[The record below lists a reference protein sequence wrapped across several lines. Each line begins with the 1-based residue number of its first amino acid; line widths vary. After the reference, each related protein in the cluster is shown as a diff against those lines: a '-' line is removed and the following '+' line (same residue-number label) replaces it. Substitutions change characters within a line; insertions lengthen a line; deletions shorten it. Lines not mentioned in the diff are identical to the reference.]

1 MKRMAALLMLAVGV
15 GTADAQNPTR
25 VAVLEFQDQTGMKA
39 DALQGGAIAPGAMAE
54 KGVFVLGKTLANRP
68 GFVLI
73 DRRDL
78 MEQMDKL
85 RPKDQG
91 ETTPTK
97 PSFLQAAQA
106 LRADVVLR
114 GSILS
119 LSSGKQMVNQGGY
132 QADLSTL
139 SVRVGLEAL
148 DATDGSV
155 IAASDGVARHSVRQT
170 ENLKTLLAEDDILM
184 LMEKAVTEAV
194 PSLEKALAARADQQK
209 NRPTIK
215 LAITTT
221 ADPALIEIDGILVG
235 SSPVAEIE
243 VYKGDHVLSVGKP
256 GYQQITKRILFEKDT
271 RVEIPMLRE
280 KLTAEEWAEIY
291 GKVQLKV
298 IQTDAPVVLHEWDS
312 Q

>member
-1 MKRMAALLMLAVGV
+1 MKRILALGLLMSGV
-15 GTADAQNPTR
+15 WAAGAQTPAR

-68 GFVLI
+68 GFTLI

-78 MEQMDKL
+78 MEQMEKL
-85 RPKDQG
+85 KPMDQG
-91 ETTPTK
+91 ERTPTK

-119 LSSGKQMVNQGGY
+119 LSSGKQIVNQGGY

-155 IAASDGVARHSVRQT
+155 IAASDGVARNSVRQT
-170 ENLKTLLAEDDILM
+170 ANVQTVLGEDDILM
-184 LMEKAVTEAV
+184 LMEKAVNEAV
-194 PSLEKALAARADQQK
+194 PALEKALTARAEQQK
-209 NRPTIK
+209 QRPTVK
-215 LAITTT
+215 LAITSD
-221 ADPALIEIDGILVG
+221 ADPALVEIDGILVG
-235 SSPVAEIE
+235 STPIE
-243 VYKGDHVLSVGKP
+243 QIDVYKGDHVLTVSKP
-256 GYQQITKRILFEKDT
+256 GYQQVTKRILFEQDARLT
-271 RVEIPMLRE
+271 VPMLRE
-280 KLTAEEWAEIY
+280 QITAEEWVKIY
-291 GKVQLKV
+291 EKASLKV
-298 IQTDAPVVLHEWDS
+298 IQADPGVIVNTWE
-312 Q
+312 

>member
-291 GKVQLKV
+291 NKVQLKV
-298 IQTDAPVVLHEWDS
+298 IQTDAPVVLHEWDA

>member
-1 MKRMAALLMLAVGV
+1 MKQIATMLIVLASAMAVQ
-15 GTADAQNPTR
+15 AQNPSR

-68 GFVLI
+68 GFTLI

-78 MEQMDKL
+78 IEQMDKL

-91 ETTPTK
+91 ELTPTK

-119 LSSGKQMVNQGGY
+119 LSSGKQLVKQGGY
-132 QADLSTL
+132 EADLSTL

-170 ENLKTLLAEDDILM
+170 ANVQTLLGEDDVLM
-184 LMEKAVTEAV
+184 LMEKAVNEAV
-194 PSLEKALAARADQQK
+194 PALEKALTARAEQQK
-209 NRPTIK
+209 QRPTIK
-215 LAITTT
+215 LAIKTTEE
-221 ADPALIEIDGILVG
+221 PAMVEIDGILVG
-235 SSPVAEIE
+235 STPIEAIEI
-243 VYKGDHVLSVGKP
+243 YKGDHVITIGKP
-256 GYQQITKRILFEKDT
+256 GYQQVTKRILFEQDS
-271 RVEIPMLRE
+271 RIEVPMLRE
-280 KLTAEEWAEIY
+280 QLTAEELARIY
-291 GKVQLKV
+291 EKIQLKV
-298 IQTDAPVVLHEWDS
+298 IQTDPGVIVHTWE
-312 Q
+312 

>member
-1 MKRMAALLMLAVGV
+1 MKRMVTMLMLLAGAWTVG
-15 GTADAQNPTR
+15 AQNPTR
-25 VAVLEFQDQTGMKA
+25 VAVLEFEDQTGMKA
-39 DALQGGAIAPGAMAE
+39 DALQGGAVAPGAMAE
-54 KGVFVLGKTLANRP
+54 KGVFVLGKALANRP
-68 GFVLI
+68 GFTLV

-78 MEQMDKL
+78 IEQMDKL

-91 ETTPTK
+91 ERTPTK

-139 SVRVGLEAL
+139 SVRIGLEAL

-155 IAASDGVARHSVRQT
+155 IAVFDGVARHSVRQT
-170 ENLKTLLAEDDILM
+170 ENLKTLLGEDDILS
-184 LMEKAVTEAV
+184 LMEKAVGDAV
-194 PSLEKALAARADQQK
+194 PAMEKALAARADQQK
-209 NRPTIK
+209 QRPTIK
-215 LAITTT
+215 LAVTTT

-235 SSPVAEIE
+235 SSPIAELD

-280 KLTAEEWAEIY
+280 QLTAEEWAEIY
-291 GKVQLKV
+291 NKVQLKV
-298 IQTDAPVVLHEWDS
+298 IQTDAPVVLHDWD
-312 Q
+312 